1 MASSHILWISKTVIE
16 SIMDKTSRLHVTEMC
31 HEIKIQWTFDI
42 SNPDNSNS
50 KYMIALNLED

>member
-1 MASSHILWISKTVIE
+1 
-16 SIMDKTSRLHVTEMC
+16 MDKTSRLHVTEMY